1 MKMTEY
7 MALCLRLRA
16 AYYVTKQGQSMTA
29 LTHQRDD
36 TVPDNPIYPVL
47 LLETATVGFLEL

>member
-1 MKMTEY
+1 
-7 MALCLRLRA
+7 
-16 AYYVTKQGQSMTA
+16 MTA

-47 LLETATVGFLEL
+47 LLETATLGFLEL